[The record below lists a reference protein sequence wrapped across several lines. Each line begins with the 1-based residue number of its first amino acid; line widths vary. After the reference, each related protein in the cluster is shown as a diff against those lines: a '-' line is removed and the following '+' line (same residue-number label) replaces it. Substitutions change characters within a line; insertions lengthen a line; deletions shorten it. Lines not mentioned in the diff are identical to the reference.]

1 MNTVVTSREDIL
13 QHSRQLIQRQ
23 GWGAVSIRTVAQAC
37 GVSVGSISNY
47 FGSKAELVGAVVE
60 SVWQEIFRLPPKL
73 TLVLPLMVVMEAG
86 VAPGLMPS
94 QKGFTQK

>member
-37 GVSVGSISNY
+37 GVSVGSIYNY

-60 SVWQEIFRLPPKL
+60 SVWQEIFRLPQGTESFADTAARVSWL
-73 TLVLPLMVVMEAG
+73 YGRRE
-86 VAPGLMPS
+86 
-94 QKGFTQK
+94 